1 MLNVQEFVQS
11 ECLVS
16 SSGKVLQ
23 ELSDDEMVAIYET
36 EKGERFNLKK
46 YLNDLRRGKKSD
58 KEVVIL
64 KKEQWDTISH
74 MITRNFVVTKK

>member
-1 MLNVQEFVQS
+1 MLNVQEFVQP

-16 SSGKVLQ
+16 SSGEVL
-23 ELSDDEMVAIYET
+23 EVISNDEMVAIYET

>member
-1 MLNVQEFVQS
+1 MLKVQEFVQS